1 MRTFKEHILEKLKVT
16 KFSGYGIPTY
26 QEYYDLLDE
35 YFKTTHKTILD
46 LFRMYDFKDDLLPKF
61 EYDKTKVIGIIT
73 LRPTKD
79 REILLDTY
87 NLKSSESYY
96 HPINFRDFANKEVDF
111 MSSEAV
117 EKTVK
122 YMQEAIK
129 K

>member
-1 MRTFKEHILEKLKVT
+1 MRNFKDHILEKLKVT

-61 EYDKTKVIGIIT
+61 EFDKTKVICIIT

-79 REILLDTY
+79 REILLNFY
-87 NLKSSESYY
+87 NSKLTGSYI
-96 HPINFRDFANKEVDF
+96 HTINIRDFENTEVDF
-111 MSSEAV
+111 MEDEYIEA
-117 EKTVK
+117 TVK
-122 YMQEAIK
+122 YMKEHIK
-129 K
+129 

>member
-1 MRTFKEHILEKLKVT
+1 MRTLKEHILEKLKVT

-61 EYDKTKVIGIIT
+61 EFDKTKVIGIIT

-96 HPINFRDFANKEVDF
+96 HPINVRDFANKEVDF

-117 EKTVK
+117 ENTVK